1 MKENNPPVSYMEG
14 EGELLR
20 YAPVLGV
27 LKKKFPS
34 YIKSAEEAQRLSRKF
49 AREVMAPLALEVEAR
64 CVEDPTYVDWDF
76 YRKAME
82 LHIPTSFIPQK
93 LGGKGWS
100 TLDLFSFTEEGCA
113 ACFGLTALIVFNM
126 FGFICACVEFMPAVV
141 LRMIKHMV
149 SEEAQGNPVFFAWAI
164 TEPSGGTDAEH
175 PAAMRTMRPS
185 IEARKVEGGYVLNGT
200 KCFIT
205 NGNLAD
211 FIVVNA
217 PLDRGHPLETD
228 CTFMVPSSSPG
239 FSIGKVER
247 KCGQKACPT
256 AELLFDDA
264 FVPRENLWMP
274 EGEGMRHTQEILSVT
289 RGGVGAAAVGLARG
303 VVERTVRYACEKR
316 VNGHRL
322 IDEGWVQFALADI
335 MKDVINLRHAWVDF
349 AVSIDF
355 YHVMKMMN
363 NPLTDIALKLTP
375 RSLLFSDVLEELAG
389 TGLVSSMVVAL
400 KKKIV
405 PAEAIENCIRH
416 GSALKAAATD
426 LAVRA
431 TSLCCDIVGL
441 EGMRRSYGIEK
452 CFRDA
457 KVTQIYEGTNQTN
470 RLDVFEREVGYEF

>member
-1 MKENNPPVSYMEG
+1 MREEYSRLSYMDSDG
-14 EGELLR
+14 DLLQ

-27 LKKKFPS
+27 LKKRFPS
-34 YIKSAEEAQRLSRKF
+34 YIKSAEEAQRVSRRF
-49 AREVMAPLALEVEAR
+49 AREVMAPLALEVDAK
-64 CVEDPTYVDWDF
+64 CAEDPAYVDWDF

-82 LHIPTSFIPQK
+82 QHIPTSFIPEK
-93 LGGKGWS
+93 LGGRGWS
-100 TLDLFSFTEEGCA
+100 TLDLFTFTEEGCA

-149 SEEAQGNPVFFAWAI
+149 SEEAKGNPVFFAWAI

-217 PLDRGHPLETD
+217 PLDRGRPLETD
-228 CTFMVPSSSPG
+228 CTFMVHGDSKG
-239 FSIGKVER
+239 FSVGKVER
-247 KCGQKACPT
+247 KSGQKACPT
-256 AELLFDDA
+256 AELLFDDV
-264 FVPRENLWMP
+264 FVAEENLWAP

-303 VVERTVRYACEKR
+303 AVERTVRYACERK

-349 AVSIDF
+349 AVAIDF
-355 YHVMKMMN
+355 FHVMKLMN
-363 NPLTDIALKLTP
+363 NPLTDIALRLAP
-375 RSLLFSDVLEELAG
+375 RGLLLSGALEELAG
-389 TGLVSSMVVAL
+389 TAPVTSLVVGL
-400 KKKIV
+400 KKKLV
-405 PAEAIENCIRH
+405 PREAVENSIRH
-416 GSALKAAATD
+416 GSALKAAGTD

-431 TSLCCDIVGL
+431 TSLCCDVVGL

-457 KVTQIYEGTNQTN
+457 KVAQIYEGTNQTN

>member
-1 MKENNPPVSYMEG
+1 MVSYMDREG
-14 EGELLR
+14 DLIR

-27 LKKKFPS
+27 LKKRFPS
-34 YIKSAEEAQRLSRKF
+34 YIKSAEEAQRVSRKF
-49 AREVMAPLALEVEAR
+49 AREVMAPLALEVDAK
-64 CVEDPTYVDWDF
+64 CAEDPSYVDWDY

-82 LHIPTSFIPQK
+82 LHIPTAFIPEK
-93 LGGKGWS
+93 LGGRGWS
-100 TLDLFSFTEEGCA
+100 TLDLFTFTEEGCA

-126 FGFICACVEFMPAVV
+126 FGFICACVEFSPAVV

-149 SEEAQGNPVFFAWAI
+149 LEEAKGNPVFFAWAI

-185 IEARKVEGGYVLNGT
+185 IEARKTADGYVLNGT

-217 PLDRGHPLETD
+217 PLDRSRPLETD
-228 CTFMVPSSSPG
+228 CTFMVPAGSPG
-239 FSIGKVER
+239 FSVGKVER

-256 AELLFDDA
+256 AELLFEDVH
-264 FVPRENLWMP
+264 VPPENLWAP
-274 EGEGMRHTQEILSVT
+274 EGEGMHHTQEILSVT

-303 VVERTVRYACEKR
+303 VIERTVHYAAEKKI
-316 VNGHRL
+316 NGHRL

-335 MKDVINLRHAWVDF
+335 MKDVVNLRHAWVDF
-349 AVSIDF
+349 AVAIDF
-355 YHVMKMMN
+355 YHVMKLMN
-363 NPLTDIALKLTP
+363 NPLTDIALKLAP
-375 RSLLFSDVLEELAG
+375 RRLLYADGLEELAG
-389 TGLVSSMVVAL
+389 TAPVTSLVVGL
-400 KKKIV
+400 KKKLV
-405 PAEAIENCIRH
+405 PREAVENSILH
-416 GSALKAAATD
+416 GSALKAAGTD
-426 LAVRA
+426 LAMRA

-441 EGMRRSYGIEK
+441 EGMRRRYGIEK

>member
-1 MKENNPPVSYMEG
+1 MESD
-14 EGELLR
+14 GELLR

-27 LKKKFPS
+27 LKKRFPS
-34 YIKSAEEAQRLSRKF
+34 YVKGAEEAQRVSRRF
-49 AREVMAPLALEVEAR
+49 AREVMAPLALEVDAK
-64 CVEDPTYVDWDF
+64 CAVDPTYMDWDF

-82 LHIPTSFIPQK
+82 LHIPTAFIPEK
-93 LGGKGWS
+93 LGGRGWS

-126 FGFICACVEFMPAVV
+126 FGFICACVEFAPAVV

-149 SEEAQGNPVFFAWAI
+149 TEEAKGNPVFFAWAI

-185 IEARKVEGGYVLNGT
+185 IEARRTGEGYVLNGT

-217 PLDRGHPLETD
+217 PLDRARPLETD
-228 CTFMVPSSSPG
+228 CTFMVPVGSAG
-239 FSIGKVER
+239 FSVGKVER

-256 AELLFDDA
+256 AELLFEDV
-264 FVPRENLWMP
+264 FVPPENLWAP

-303 VVERTVRYACEKR
+303 VVERTVRYASEKK
-316 VNGHRL
+316 VGGHRL

-349 AVSIDF
+349 AVAIDF
-355 YHVMKMMN
+355 YHVMKLMN
-363 NPLTDIALKLTP
+363 NPLTDIALKLAP
-375 RSLLFSDVLEELAG
+375 RSLLYADALEGLAG
-389 TGLVSSMVVAL
+389 TAPVTSLVVGL
-400 KKKIV
+400 KKKLV
-405 PAEAIENCIRH
+405 PREVVENSILH
-416 GSALKAAATD
+416 GSALKAAGTD
-426 LAVRA
+426 LAMRA

-441 EGMRRSYGIEK
+441 EGMRRTYGIEK